1 MLAADHKA
9 PDFELPDQN
18 GEKVKLSDFKRQWVV
33 LYFYH
38 KDMTPG
44 CTTEA
49 CNFQEA
55 LHDFQNL
62 KAVVLGVSKDSV
74 ERHKKFAEK
83 YNLRFR
89 LLSDAE
95 NNVCETYGVWGEKS
109 MYGRKYM
116 GINRSTF
123 LIDPQ
128 GKIAKVYPK
137 VKVKKHH
144 QEVKEDLKTLQA
156 AAQSE

>member
-1 MLAADHKA
+1 MLQAGEKA
-9 PDFELPDQN
+9 PDFTLPDQN
-18 GEKVKLSDFKRQWVV
+18 GNNVSLSDFKGKWVV
-33 LYFYH
+33 LYFYP

-49 CNFQEA
+49 CNFQAA
-55 LHDFQNL
+55 LPNFQNL
-62 KAVVLGVSKDSV
+62 NAVILGISKDSV

-83 YNLRFR
+83 YGLQFS

-95 NNVCETYGVWGEKS
+95 SNVCETYGIWQKKKL
-109 MYGRKYM
+109 YGREYM

-123 LIDPQ
+123 IIDPQ

-137 VKVKKHH
+137 VKVKTHD
-144 QEVKEDLKTLQA
+144 QEVFEDLKSLQG
-156 AAQSE
+156 